1 MCNKLG
7 GRERAAICFVSP
19 VEARIK
25 RRERL
30 IALFVDDCT
39 ALAHS
44 TRKPGRRFAF
54 PEESQKLADRA
65 SKGHVLAS
73 FLVESPQA
81 GSYRWCIGLLSINV
95 RSLSGL
101 PRQIVHD

>member
-44 TRKPGRRFAF
+44 TRKPGRRLPSRKSPRNSLIELQRATFSSPF
-54 PEESQKLADRA
+54 WLNHRKPEVIGRDRIA
-65 SKGHVLAS
+65 
-73 FLVESPQA
+73 
-81 GSYRWCIGLLSINV
+81 
-95 RSLSGL
+95 GL
-101 PRQIVHD
+101 PP